1 MSYNFLSVK
10 ETFRGGHYMKAER
23 GKKIQGFYGEEAA
36 RKFLQNSG
44 WKIVDT
50 NVCIHSQDRSRKIL
64 GEIDIIAS
72 DGQTLIFAEVKWR
85 KDYSFGSPLEAVNAR
100 KQNKL
105 RILAELYMLKSQR
118 QEKYLRFDVIGI
130 TGSGKNM
137 QLQHIVNAF

>member
-1 MSYNFLSVK
+1 
-10 ETFRGGHYMKAER
+10 MKAER

-36 RKFLQNSG
+36 RKYLRNSG
-44 WKIVDT
+44 WEIVDT
-50 NVCIHSQDRSRKIL
+50 NVCIYSQDRSRKIL

-85 KDYSFGSPLEAVNAR
+85 KDHSFGSPLEAVNAR

-137 QLQHIVNAF
+137 QLQHIINAF